1 MEQRKNRRREPAPA
15 AQIEQL
21 LATHYSQ
28 LLKWGTVLTSG
39 DLNKAQ
45 EIVQEF
51 CLYFALTK
59 PNLNEVA
66 NLDGYLY
73 TCLRHIYLSG
83 LARAS
88 REALHLVSIADFDSF
103 DFAVVANQAG
113 DPIERQ
119 NDLRRICSYTIWRK
133 EQSKSASYFI
143 LHFFHGYTRRE
154 TAELARL
161 PISAIYNKLKS
172 ARTEVRSYLDQSGK
186 LRIIGRNSPPTPR
199 LSRELLS
206 PADLFKELRETIL
219 QARRGKCLSEEVLLG
234 HYRSLRPDPIPCL
247 LLSHIVSCES
257 CLDIID
263 RHFRRPALKDREP
276 LDGFGQVSDS
286 TNATIRKSDEA
297 SNMAMLQSVR
307 KRWNYI
313 HEHRPQ
319 TLSIAVNGKIVAFH
333 DVQGQHSTLSARIE
347 APAKDQFIEVFSEQD
362 VRLALLSIR
371 ELPPDGPHELT
382 QCVTLSDSRW
392 LKLNLT
398 FDGLGLNGEVAYF
411 DPALAI
417 EAVEERIE
425 DSALEPTSVTTNLID
440 PSDEEQAPIT
450 SWVRA
455 AFNRY
460 LRPAVPSSAMAWALV
475 LTFIVGTAGY
485 FAYRRTMFP
494 TNAEEVLNRSV
505 MIEMA
510 HLQGQTEHQVIK
522 VEEISANG
530 QTVQQN
536 AIELWKD
543 GDGKRYLRRVYNA
556 QHQLIAVEW
565 KDKSGKHSSRRKVK
579 NNEVSRSHH
588 PISTNE
594 LLEQDLS
601 ASAFKRLGGKESLLI
616 NHEGDYE
623 LTIAAPVKD
632 HPQLMS
638 ATLVLDREFAPIRRI
653 DRVRVGREIRELR
666 FIQTAFERKPSSTV
680 PDNIFEPGSAEA
692 RADRDQH
699 SPFTAPDLL
708 PASGTDVQ
716 LAQLQIAV
724 LYQLNELGADI
735 GQPIEAIRTP
745 QGHIRVSGAVM
756 DGALKQRII
765 SHLETLGDHQLLDIQ
780 LIVPN
785 DTRRG
790 SPTVT
795 PEIAEDTSIYDI
807 SQGKPVIDA
816 TLRKYFAS
824 KGLSGDRL
832 NSSIGQYSQT
842 TLQHAQRALQNAY
855 ALNRLGSA
863 LSATELKSIGLA
875 SQRQWAEM
883 VQKHA
888 FDLEEQLQQLRGQLI
903 EILPQAKE
911 MPKSSGQRIEIN
923 NSAQFNSATTQ
934 LLGQTQALNNDVGK
948 LFTASP
954 LVVGP
959 STSDSLLMSS
969 LNTIPLSQAEELTQF
984 AARLTTSEKSAVIG
998 SGQYKR

>member
-51 CLYFALTK
+51 CLYFVLTK
-59 PNLNEVA
+59 PNLSEVA

-88 REALHLVSIADFDSF
+88 REALHLVSMADFDSF

-113 DPIERQ
+113 DPLQRQ
-119 NDLRRICSYTIWRK
+119 NDLRRICNYTIWRK

-143 LHFFHGYTRRE
+143 LHFFHGYTRLE

-172 ARTEVRSYLDQSGK
+172 ARTEVRSYLDQSSK

-199 LSRELLS
+199 LSWALLS
-206 PADLFKELRETIL
+206 PADLFKELRQTIL
-219 QARRGKCLSEEVLLG
+219 QTRGGTCLSEEVLLE
-234 HYRSLRPDPIPCL
+234 HYRSLRPDSIPCL

-276 LDGFGQVSDS
+276 LDGFGQVSNS
-286 TNATIRKSDEA
+286 SNATIRKSDEA
-297 SNMAMLQSVR
+297 SNMAMLHSVR
-307 KRWNYI
+307 KRWNHI

-362 VRLALLSIR
+362 VRLALLSIN

-425 DSALEPTSVTTNLID
+425 DFARESTSVTTNLIGPPD
-440 PSDEEQAPIT
+440 DEEAET

-460 LRPAVPSSAMAWALV
+460 LRPVVPSSAMAWALV
-475 LTFIVGTAGY
+475 LTIMIGTAGY
-485 FAYRRTMFP
+485 FGYRRATFP

-505 MIEMA
+505 RIEMA

-530 QTVQQN
+530 QTLQQN

-565 KDKSGKHSSRRKVK
+565 KDRSGEHSSRRRGKS
-579 NNEVSRSHH
+579 NEVSR
-588 PISTNE
+588 STNE

-601 ASAFKRLGGKESLLI
+601 ASAFKRLGGIESFLI
-616 NHEGDYE
+616 NHEGNYE
-623 LTIAAPVKD
+623 LTVAAPVKE
-632 HPQLMS
+632 HPQLIS
-638 ATLVLDREFAPIRRI
+638 ATLVLDRQLAPIRQI
-653 DRVRVGREIRELR
+653 NRVRVGREIHELR
-666 FIQTAFERKPSSTV
+666 FIQTVFEWKPSSTV

-692 RADRDQH
+692 QTDRDQH
-699 SPFTAPDLL
+699 SSFSATDLL
-708 PASGTDVQ
+708 PTSGTDMQ

-724 LYQLNELGADI
+724 LYQLNELGVDV

-756 DGALKQRII
+756 DGTMKQKII
-765 SHLETLGDHQLLDIQ
+765 SHLETLEDHQLLDIQ
-780 LIVPN
+780 LVVPN

-790 SPTVT
+790 SPIAT
-795 PEIAEDTSIYDI
+795 PEIAEDTSIYNI

-832 NSSIGQYSQT
+832 DSSIGQYSQT
-842 TLQHAQRALQNAY
+842 ALQHAQRALQNAY

-863 LSATELKSIGLA
+863 LSATELKSIGLT
-875 SQRQWAEM
+875 SQRQWTEM

-888 FDLEEQLQQLRGQLI
+888 FDLEEQLQQLQGQLI
-903 EILPQAKE
+903 ELLPQAKD
-911 MPKSSGQRIEIN
+911 MPKPLRQPIEIN

-948 LFTASP
+948 LFTANP
-954 LVVGP
+954 LVVGL
-959 STSDSLLMSS
+959 STPDSLLMSS
-969 LNTIPLSQAEELTQF
+969 LNAIPLSQAEELTQF